1 MVFSIHL
8 LPSILG
14 GVTSALL
21 SKKPWVRRGGHFA
34 RTLVQFNDLVA
45 EIASQVYNNDSTI
58 KNQHL
63 IVLDLAMVP
72 KQSSEENRWQTRSTR
87 AKSAFVRCRR
97 VQQRAAVCC
106 ARHGGLQF

>member
-1 MVFSIHL
+1 MVFSIRL

-14 GVTSALL
+14 GV
-21 SKKPWVRRGGHFA
+21 
-34 RTLVQFNDLVA
+34 NDG
-45 EIASQVYNNDSTI
+45 TI

-87 AKSAFVRCRR
+87 EKSAFVRC
-97 VQQRAAVCC
+97 
-106 ARHGGLQF
+106 